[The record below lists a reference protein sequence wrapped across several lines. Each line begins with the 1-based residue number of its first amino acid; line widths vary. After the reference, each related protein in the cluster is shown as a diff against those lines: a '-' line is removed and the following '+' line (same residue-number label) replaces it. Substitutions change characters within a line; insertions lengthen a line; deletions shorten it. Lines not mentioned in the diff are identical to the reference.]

1 MPERRRLILTGA
13 VVGLALTA
21 PLTALLYL
29 GMQAASLPM
38 VAFDLFE
45 GLTRIDLFRGLIA
58 KSVDVMVGIVS
69 SVPGAS
75 TAQLAKAFEQ
85 LSAVG
90 LFLILG
96 IIAGIVYALMYKQ
109 LGRTAGITFGVI
121 AGVFALAIEIIF
133 KPGVM
138 SSLIMIVIW
147 FAVLFLAWGYA
158 LGWTL
163 DRLLAP
169 AAPEP
174 ATNAPRRVFL
184 MQFGG
189 GVIVLT
195 LASWGIGSLL
205 GRRTTPSLSEPIALA
220 PTATGQLSTEEAAS
234 AATEQAGTFAVVPGT
249 HAEITPN
256 DQFYRVDVNLAVP
269 EVSENTWNLAV
280 EGLVNKPFS
289 LSYKD
294 ITGMPA
300 TKQYAT
306 LECISNPV
314 GGDLISNTL
323 WTGVKLGDVLKLA
336 GLKDGVIEIKFKI
349 EAASQPF
356 DGYWE
361 LGGWAKD
368 TPIKSTSIIDTIAVD
383 QAQNG
388 EVPIGG
394 IAFAGARGISKV
406 ELAVDGGVWQEAQL
420 KKPLSPLTWVL
431 WRFNWKATKGH
442 HEIRVRT
449 TDGQGQLQIEAT
461 APLAPN
467 GASGYVSET
476 ININ

>member
-90 LFLILG
+90 LFLVLG

-109 LGRTAGITFGVI
+109 LGRRAGITFGVI

-138 SSLIMIVIW
+138 SALIMIVIW

-169 AAPEP
+169 TAPEP

-249 HAEITPN
+249 HTEITPT
-256 DQFYRVDVNLAVP
+256 DQLYRVDVNLAWP
-269 EVSENTWNLAV
+269 
-280 EGLVNKPFS
+280 
-289 LSYKD
+289 
-294 ITGMPA
+294 
-300 TKQYAT
+300 
-306 LECISNPV
+306 
-314 GGDLISNTL
+314 
-323 WTGVKLGDVLKLA
+323 
-336 GLKDGVIEIKFKI
+336 
-349 EAASQPF
+349 
-356 DGYWE
+356 
-361 LGGWAKD
+361 
-368 TPIKSTSIIDTIAVD
+368 
-383 QAQNG
+383 
-388 EVPIGG
+388 
-394 IAFAGARGISKV
+394 
-406 ELAVDGGVWQEAQL
+406 
-420 KKPLSPLTWVL
+420 
-431 WRFNWKATKGH
+431 
-442 HEIRVRT
+442 
-449 TDGQGQLQIEAT
+449 
-461 APLAPN
+461 
-467 GASGYVSET
+467 
-476 ININ
+476 